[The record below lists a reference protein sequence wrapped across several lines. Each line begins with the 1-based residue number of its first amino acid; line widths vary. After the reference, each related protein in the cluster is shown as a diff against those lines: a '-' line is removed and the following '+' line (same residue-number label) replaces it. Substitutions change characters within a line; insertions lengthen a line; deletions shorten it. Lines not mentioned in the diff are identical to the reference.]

1 MEDYPE
7 IDIPDVDVEDNA
19 ESNELAATDDEEPIE
34 KKLKRELQ
42 CPVCDNIPTTIPI
55 PTCSMGHIV
64 CIECKD
70 KIPINRLTRNKPCP
84 ICRSPLE
91 EHTSYVAGSVI
102 SLLSDIPCSFKN
114 SGCSFE
120 GSIEDHKAHSFACKF
135 KMVECL
141 VCQEEC
147 MRKDFPSH
155 NNKECFLTSPNNTF
169 NFPNRN
175 SLYMIEVNTEEG
187 LLEVLSEACYV
198 NNAMLRMDDDGI
210 DYVGFNFF
218 ALGSTVTLTNDMKIK
233 MMMKSPDDPLFIIEA
248 MTGIDAG
255 PYWVKKMWDSDLV
268 LAARGVDSVIT
279 FEIIN

>member
-1 MEDYPE
+1 MGRTINYRQHYIMEDYPE
-7 IDIPDVDVEDNA
+7 IDISDFDLNDNA
-19 ESNELAATDDEEPIE
+19 EGTGSGHVATADEEPIE
-34 KKLKRELQ
+34 KTLKRELQ
-42 CPVCDNIPTTIPI
+42 CPVCNNIPTIIPI

-64 CIECKD
+64 CMDCKE
-70 KIPINRLTRNKPCP
+70 KISINRLTRNKPCP

-91 EHTSYVAGSVI
+91 ENTSYVAGSVI
-102 SLLSDIPCSFKN
+102 SLLPDIPCSFKN

-120 GSIEDHKAHSFACKF
+120 GSIEDHKAHTFACKF

-155 NNKECFLTSPNNTF
+155 NNKNCFQTSPNNTF

-175 SLYMIEVNTEEG
+175 SLYLIEVNTEEG
-187 LLEVLSEACYV
+187 LLEVLVEACYV

-233 MMMKSPDDPLFIIEA
+233 MIIKSPDDPLFIIEA

-255 PYWVKKMWDSDLV
+255 S
-268 LAARGVDSVIT
+268 
-279 FEIIN
+279 